1 MRDRAALAP
10 AIQVLTLTV
19 GHGDIFWTPD
29 NWLPESVC
37 DAVRGELRWSTA
49 EVEQLIAITD
59 HEEWS
64 AEVKPAV
71 DFSALGAVL
80 VILAPP
86 PPPDPD
92 AGEPKRADDAFAVR
106 PYK

>member
-59 HEEWS
+59 REDGA
-64 AEVKPAV
+64 AEVRPAV
-71 DFSALGAVL
+71 DLRAQAASMALVVETVL
-80 VILAPP
+80 HL
-86 PPPDPD
+86 
-92 AGEPKRADDAFAVR
+92 
-106 PYK
+106 